1 VTKTI
6 GQRLDDPWDFF
17 HWLDHAVFSL
27 TVLKAALDARLFE
40 QLGDEPI
47 TIAELAERCGL
58 PADKLGRA
66 VDFLTAEEVLAL
78 LPDGRVAATP
88 RSRRI
93 PEVASIVQ
101 IHAMSAGTV
110 SALDHALRQGVS
122 AFEAGYGKPVFEY
135 FAEHPPQAAAFARFM
150 GFFTRQVEQF
160 VFTRHAFRPFSR
172 AVDVGGSHGG
182 LLLGLLAGHPE
193 AQGVLFDLPETAAQV
208 ADAVRAAPHGER
220 VEIVGG
226 DFFKAV
232 PAGDLYLLKMI
243 LHDWTDEEC
252 IAILRNIRA
261 AIAPGGRIAVI
272 EHVLAEV
279 PTANPAQV
287 MDIAMMVWAEGRER
301 KLSEFKA
308 LFAAAGFAFDRLTE
322 NPNGQ
327 SVIEAVPV

>member
-1 VTKTI
+1 MSKTI
-6 GQRLDDPWDFF
+6 GQRLEDPWDFF

-40 QLGDEPI
+40 KLGDDPI
-47 TIAELAERCGL
+47 TIAELATRCGL
-58 PADKLGRA
+58 PADKLGRL
-66 VDFLTAEEVLAL
+66 VDFLAAEEVLAL
-78 LPDGRVAATP
+78 LPDGRVTATE

-93 PEVASIVQ
+93 PEVAPIIQ
-101 IHAMSAGTV
+101 IHSMSAGTV
-110 SALDHALRQGVS
+110 SVLDSALRQSVS
-122 AFEAGYGKPVFEY
+122 AFEAGFGKPVFDY
-135 FAEHPPQAAAFARFM
+135 FADHPAQGAAFSEFM

-160 VFTRHAFRPFSR
+160 VFTRHAFKPFAR

-182 LLLGLLAGHPE
+182 LLLGLLAGYPE

-232 PAGDLYLLKMI
+232 PGGDLYLLKMI
-243 LHDWTDEEC
+243 LHDWTDQEC
-252 IAILRNIRA
+252 VAILKNIRA

-279 PTANPAQV
+279 PTASPAQN
-287 MDIAMMVWAEGRER
+287 MDIAMMVWAEGKER
-301 KLSEFKA
+301 KLSEFQA
-308 LFAAAGFAFDRLTE
+308 LFAASGFAFDRLTQ